1 MLDIKVPTLKNEKLK
16 YLQNNI
22 KNDPQIET
30 ILKSSNIIAVDR
42 MGISDH
48 GPVHIK
54 IVANFAIKIL
64 RLLINHGVQPS
75 IVKNYSMGNDDA
87 EVVVFLASVLHDVGH
102 AIHRMDHELLSTI
115 IAGPIVN
122 RLIPPLYDEEKRE
135 IVKMEI
141 LHCIYSHRSDVLPLT
156 VEGGIVK
163 IADALDMAQGRA
175 RIPFSAGKISIHSVS
190 AMAIEW
196 VKVMEGEKKPVKIKI
211 KMKNS
216 AGIFQIDELLKNKIQ
231 TSGIKDY
238 FEVFA
243 EVIGEEEKILTKEF
257 TIP

>member
-1 MLDIKVPTLKNEKLK
+1 MLDIKVPVLKNEKLK
-16 YLQNNI
+16 YLQDLI
-22 KNDPQIET
+22 KDDGEIET
-30 ILKSSNIIAVDR
+30 LLRASNITAVDR
-42 MGISDH
+42 MGITDH

-64 RLLINHGVQPS
+64 RILIKHGVVPS
-75 IVKNYSMGNDDA
+75 IVKNYGMGNDDA

-115 IAGPIVN
+115 VAGPIID
-122 RLIPPLYDEEKRE
+122 RLISALYDDEKRE

-141 LHCIYSHRSDVLPLT
+141 LHCIYSHRSDILPLT

-196 VKVMEGEKKPVKIKI
+196 VKVMDGEKKPVKIKI

-243 EVIGEEEKILTKEF
+243 EVVGEEEKILTKEF